1 MKEKI
6 DLISKK
12 GFFFHKSSIIE
23 KGSLIGKNSKIW
35 HYSHISSGSKIGK
48 NCVLGQ
54 NTFVGGGAK
63 IGNNV
68 KIQNNVSIFDKV
80 VIHNNV
86 FCGPSVVFTNV
97 LNPRAEIN
105 RKLEYKKTQICNGV
119 TIGANATIICGI
131 EIGEY
136 AFIAA
141 GAVVTKNV
149 KPYELIAGVP
159 GKKIGWISM
168 YGIKMKFNNKN
179 KIYKC
184 EYTSQKYQL
193 TKNEVKRIK

>member
-1 MKEKI
+1 MVEKL
-6 DLISKK
+6 DLIAKD
-12 GFFFHKSSIIE
+12 GFFIHKSSALE
-23 KGSLIGKNSKIW
+23 KGCSIGKNTKIW
-35 HYSHISSGSKIGK
+35 HYSHISKGSKIGK

-54 NTFVGGGAK
+54 NTFMGGGAQ

-68 KIQNNVSIFDKV
+68 KIQNNVSLFDKV
-80 VIHNNV
+80 IIHDNV

-105 RKLEYKKTQICNGV
+105 RKKEYKKTKINNGV
-119 TIGANATIICGI
+119 TIGANATIVCGI

-149 KPYELIAGVP
+149 KPFELIAGVP
-159 GKKIGWISM
+159 GKRIGWMSV
-168 YGIKMKFNNKN
+168 YGIQMKFNKDNVYKC
-179 KIYKC
+179 KFTKQIYK
-184 EYTSQKYQL
+184 L
-193 TKNEVKRIK
+193 TNNEVKIIK